1 MNPQCARCGKI
12 VYPTEKVSCLDKNWH
27 KGCFHCEVCKMTLN
41 MKNYKGYDKKPYCNA
56 HYPKTSFTIVAD
68 TPENL
73 RLRQQSELQS
83 QVKYKKD
90 FEESKGRGFS
100 IVSDTPEMQR
110 LRRTQEQIS
119 NAKYHEDFE
128 RARGRG
134 YTPGLDDP
142 SMERYQ
148 RANQMMG
155 EAAYSKGIHP
165 QAMEMDRRPGGIIV
179 DLKVWRTDPGSI
191 FDFDP
196 LEDEVQ
202 SKSLRRMSERVER
215 RLSRQHSQ
223 HSLTHSQAQSVSSL
237 TSDLW
242 DRSSADTP
250 APVLPGAYHQ
260 GVQIQQQQQQQ
271 YHHGYMHQTSMSSVR
286 SVTSPPHSATMRVYR
301 ALYDYAAQDHDEVS
315 FRDGDVIV
323 NAQPIDEGWMYG
335 TVQRTG
341 KSGMLP
347 ANYVEC
353 CN

>member
-1 MNPQCARCGKI
+1 MNPQCARCGKV
-12 VYPTEKVSCLDKNWH
+12 VYPTEKVNCLDKNWH

-83 QVKYKKD
+83 QVRYKKD
-90 FEESKGRGFS
+90 FEDSKGRGFS

-134 YTPGLDDP
+134 STPGLDDP

-148 RANQMMG
+148 RANQMIG
-155 EAAYSKGIHP
+155 EAGYSKGIHP
-165 QAMEMDRRPGGIIV
+165 QVVDMDRRPGGIIV
-179 DLKVWRTDPGSI
+179 
-191 FDFDP
+191 
-196 LEDEVQ
+196 
-202 SKSLRRMSERVER
+202 
-215 RLSRQHSQ
+215 
-223 HSLTHSQAQSVSSL
+223 
-237 TSDLW
+237 
-242 DRSSADTP
+242 

-260 GVQIQQQQQQQ
+260 SVQQQG
-271 YHHGYMHQTSMSSVR
+271 YHGYMHQTSMSSVR

-323 NAQPIDEGWMYG
+323 NAQSIDEGWMYG

-347 ANYVEC
+347 ANYVEYY
-353 CN
+353 N

>member
-1 MNPQCARCGKI
+1 MDMA
-12 VYPTEKVSCLDKNWH
+12 PTWVV
-27 KGCFHCEVCKMTLN
+27 GGAN
-41 MKNYKGYDKKPYCNA
+41 MSD
-56 HYPKTSFTIVAD
+56 VA
-68 TPENL
+68 PRLGAVAL
-73 RLRQQSELQS
+73 RLTPTTRQQGAQQS
-83 QVKYKKD
+83 
-90 FEESKGRGFS
+90 
-100 IVSDTPEMQR
+100 
-110 LRRTQEQIS
+110 
-119 NAKYHEDFE
+119 AKYHEDFE

-134 YTPGLDDP
+134 CTPGLDDH

-155 EAAYSKGIHP
+155 EAGYSKGIHS
-165 QAMEMDRRPGGIIV
+165 QSMDMDRRPGGIIV

-196 LEDEVQ
+196 LEDNIQ
-202 SKSLRRMSERVER
+202 SKSLRRMSERADR

-223 HSLTHSQAQSVSSL
+223 QSLAHSQAQSVSSL
-237 TSDLW
+237 TSDPW

-260 GVQIQQQQQQQ
+260 GVQMQQQQQQ
-271 YHHGYMHQTSMSSVR
+271 YHGYMHQTSMSSVR
-286 SVTSPPHSATMRVYR
+286 SVTSPSNPATMRVYR

-315 FRDGDVIV
+315 FRDGDVII